1 MLFRCNSFQF
11 RWSRGGGSA
20 NLGALRAGTPPAPCT
35 TNQAPIVQ
43 PRELNAQHGRSG
55 PSSSV
60 MPGTTVSSRRSSRRT
75 LRRSIHRPSR
85 HARSPST
92 TLGAS
97 QSRGAHVV
105 VLLGNCD
112 ALRVFL
118 TVPGRSVTMSVI
130 VDRRLLAAAAA
141 ATAVFNSPAL
151 PLSPPIYHPRVIRR
165 RQLRN

>member
-1 MLFRCNSFQF
+1 
-11 RWSRGGGSA
+11 
-20 NLGALRAGTPPAPCT
+20 
-35 TNQAPIVQ
+35 
-43 PRELNAQHGRSG
+43 
-55 PSSSV
+55 

-85 HARSPST
+85 HARSPCT

-165 RQLRN
+165 RQLRNWWTTICISALMDLNKLSSPTRRTTCGAIYIWRCIITVENEYR